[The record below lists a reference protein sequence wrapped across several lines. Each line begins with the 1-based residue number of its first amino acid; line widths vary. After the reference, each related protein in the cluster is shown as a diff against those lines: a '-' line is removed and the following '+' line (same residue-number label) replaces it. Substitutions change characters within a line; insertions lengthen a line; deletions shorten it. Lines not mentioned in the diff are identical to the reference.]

1 MEQIIKKHRGLLSC
15 CTLIFFT
22 IILCS
27 STFSER
33 MILKKKY
40 MYKIEFIPKEFGNI
54 VCGNTTCE
62 PNLCSP
68 KLGKIPVSEIKI
80 NAPDQMICFIDKE
93 EKKTSEKK
101 SVKPYLPVC
110 LNEIISEK
118 RAYKYYKQSDKTIYI
133 RKIGSERW
141 FIGVVQEEIIENSIP
156 QPDWEEEEA
165 IYQKEIRKAQ
175 SYSDSEL
182 DEDFGFG
189 GCMNLDVLQYVD
201 FTFEAGKYEIY
212 ISTFGLE
219 SNRVVVEVIYK
230 SEQ

>member
-1 MEQIIKKHRGLLSC
+1 MEQIIKKRRGLLSC
-15 CTLIFFT
+15 CTLIFCT

-27 STFSER
+27 STFNER
-33 MILKKKY
+33 IILKKKH
-40 MYKIEFIPKEFGNI
+40 MYKIEFIPKEFENI

-93 EKKTSEKK
+93 EKNLSDKK

-110 LNEIISEK
+110 LNEIISQK
-118 RAYKYYKQSDKTIYI
+118 RAYKYYKQSEKTVHI

-165 IYQKEIRKAQ
+165 IYQEEIRKAQ

-182 DEDFGFG
+182 DEDIGFG

-201 FTFEAGKYEIY
+201 FTFETGKYEIF
-212 ISTFGLE
+212 ISAFGLE
-219 SNRVVVEVIYK
+219 SNRVIVEVIYK
-230 SEQ
+230 FEQ